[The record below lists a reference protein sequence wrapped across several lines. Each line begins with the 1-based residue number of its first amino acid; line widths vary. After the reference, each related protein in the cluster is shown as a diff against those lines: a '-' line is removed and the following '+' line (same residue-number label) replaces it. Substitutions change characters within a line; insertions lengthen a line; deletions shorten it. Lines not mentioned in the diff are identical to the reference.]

1 MIKNIIFDM
10 GRVLID
16 WDPPAIV
23 AREGL
28 NEEDSALL
36 LLEVFQ
42 TAEWAA
48 MDHGWMSQDEGYA
61 RICRRLPE
69 RLHENARHCVFDWW
83 KPPLTPIPG
92 MAELVREV
100 KALGYGVY
108 LLSNATSTLSEYF
121 HRIPGSECF
130 DGRLVSADVKM
141 LKPER
146 EIYREL
152 YRQFSLDPAEC
163 FFIDDSIINVDGA
176 WLSGMNATVFLGDM
190 KRLRRELNEAGVPVK
205 QLSD

>member
-16 WDPPAIV
+16 WDPPGIV
-23 AREGL
+23 SREKL
-28 NEEDSALL
+28 NAEDSALL
-36 LLEVFQ
+36 LREVFHS
-42 TAEWAA
+42 AEWAA
-48 MDHGWMSQDEGYA
+48 MDHGWMSSDEGYA

-69 RLHENARHCVFDWW
+69 RLHEAARHGVYDWW
-83 KPPLTPIPG
+83 KAPLTPIPG

-108 LLSNATSTLSEYF
+108 LLSNATSSLSEYF

-130 DGRLVSADVKM
+130 DGRIVSADVKM

-163 FFIDDSIINVDGA
+163 FFIDDSLLNVDGA
-176 WLSGMNATVFLGDM
+176 WLSGMNAVVYYGDM
-190 KRLRRELNEAGVPVK
+190 ARLRRELNEAGVPVH
-205 QLSD
+205 L

>member
-28 NEEDSALL
+28 NEADSR
-36 LLEVFQ
+36 LLEREVFCCG
-42 TAEWAA
+42 EWAA
-48 MDHGWMSQDEGYA
+48 MDHGWMSAEEGCE

-69 RLHENARHCVFDWW
+69 RLHENARRCIYDWW
-83 KPPLTPIPG
+83 KGPLEPIPG

-108 LLSNATSTLSEYF
+108 LLSNATSWLSEYF

-130 DGRLVSADVKM
+130 DGRIVSADVKL

-146 EIYREL
+146 AIYEAL
-152 YRQFSLDPAEC
+152 YETYNLDPAEC
-163 FFIDDSIINVDGA
+163 FFIDDNLLNVDGA
-176 WLSGMNATVFLGDM
+176 WLTGMNATVFFGDM
-190 KRLRRELNEAGVPVK
+190 ARLRRELNEAGVPVHP
-205 QLSD
+205 

>member
-16 WDPPAIV
+16 WDPAAIV

-28 NEEDSALL
+28 NDEDSALL
-36 LLEVFQ
+36 LREVVHC
-42 TAEWAA
+42 AEWAA
-48 MDHGWMSQDEGYA
+48 MDHGWMSSDEGYA

-69 RLHENARHCVFDWW
+69 RLHGPARRCVYDWW
-83 KPPLTPIPG
+83 KGPLVPIPG
-92 MAELVREV
+92 MADLVREV

-108 LLSNATSTLSEYF
+108 LLSNATSYLSEYF

-130 DGRLVSADVKM
+130 DGRIVSADVKM

-152 YRQFSLDPAEC
+152 YRQYALDPAEC
-163 FFIDDSIINVDGA
+163 FFIDDSILNVDGA
-176 WLSGMNATVFLGDM
+176 WLSGMQATVFFNDM
-190 KRLRRELNEAGVPVK
+190 ARLRRELNEAGIPVK
-205 QLSD
+205 L

>member
-10 GRVLID
+10 GCVLID
-16 WDPPAIV
+16 WNPPAIV
-23 AREGL
+23 AREELG
-28 NEEDSALL
+28 EEDSRLL
-36 LLEVFQ
+36 LREVFQ
-42 TAEWAA
+42 CAEWVA
-48 MDHGWMSQDEGYA
+48 MDHGWMSLEEGFS

-83 KPPLTPIPG
+83 KPPLDPIPG

-108 LLSNATSTLSEYF
+108 LLSNATSPLSEYF
-121 HRIPGSECF
+121 RRIPGSECF
-130 DGRLVSADVKM
+130 DGRIVSADVKM

-152 YRQFSLDPAEC
+152 FRQFSLDPAEC
-163 FFIDDSIINVDGA
+163 FFIDDSPANVDGA
-176 WLSGMNATVFLGDM
+176 WLSGMPATVFLHDM
-190 KRLRRELNEAGVPVK
+190 ARLRRELNEAGIPVK
-205 QLSD
+205 LQ

>member
-1 MIKNIIFDM
+1 MIKNVIFDM

-28 NEEDSALL
+28 DASDSAMLL
-36 LLEVFQ
+36 REVFDCG
-42 TAEWAA
+42 EWAA

-69 RLHENARHCVFDWW
+69 RLHEHAHRCIYDWW
-83 KPPLTPIPG
+83 KGPLVPIPG

-108 LLSNATSTLSEYF
+108 LLSNATSWLSEYF

-130 DGRLVSADVKM
+130 DGRIVSADVKM

-146 EIYREL
+146 AIYEEL
-152 YRQFSLDPAEC
+152 YRTFDLDPAEC
-163 FFIDDSIINVDGA
+163 FFIDDNLLNVDGA
-176 WLSGMNATVFLGDM
+176 WLTGMNATVFFGDM
-190 KRLRRELNEAGVPVK
+190 ARLRRELNEAGVPV
-205 QLSD
+205 QQF

>member
-1 MIKNIIFDM
+1 MIKNIVFDM
-10 GRVLID
+10 GKVLID

-23 AREGL
+23 ARENLG
-28 NEEDSALL
+28 EADSRLL
-36 LLEVFQ
+36 LREVFQ
-42 TAEWAA
+42 CAEWAA
-48 MDHGWMSQDEGYA
+48 MDHGWMSQEEGYE
-61 RICRRLPE
+61 RICRRLPGH
-69 RLHENARHCVFDWW
+69 LHEAARHCVFDWW
-83 KPPLTPIPG
+83 KAPLDPIPG

-121 HRIPGSECF
+121 HRIPGAECF

-146 EIYREL
+146 EIYAEL
-152 YRQFSLDPAEC
+152 YRRFSLDPAEC

-176 WLSGMNATVFLGDM
+176 WLSGMQATVFMGDM
-190 KRLRRELNEAGVPVK
+190 ARLRRELNEACIPVK
-205 QLSD
+205 LQ